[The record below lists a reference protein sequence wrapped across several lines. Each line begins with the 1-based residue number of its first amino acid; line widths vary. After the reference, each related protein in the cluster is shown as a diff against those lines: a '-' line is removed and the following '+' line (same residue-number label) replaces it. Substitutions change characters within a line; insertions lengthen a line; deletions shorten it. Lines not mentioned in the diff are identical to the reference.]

1 MNYQNQTLNLND
13 LKSEQIAYLQDI
25 IEKFK
30 QQNHQE
36 ASNFNISETIEM
48 SNFDDIFFESEIL
61 QPFNRKILYGNRN

>member
-36 ASNFNISETIEM
+36 ASNCNISETIEM

-61 QPFNRKILYGNRN
+61 QPFNRRILYGNRS

>member
-1 MNYQNQTLNLND
+1 MNYQNQTLNIND

-61 QPFNRKILYGNRN
+61 QPFNRRILYGNRS

>member
-61 QPFNRKILYGNRN
+61 QPFNRRILYGNRS

>member
-61 QPFNRKILYGNRN
+61 EPFNRKILYGNRS